1 MSKKKD
7 KMNIT
12 PEDYDLIARWLDGEP
27 LELTEEQHAVAQE
40 ISKLSSPVYDVLD
53 VQVPAGV
60 LHRVNARLKQA
71 LAEQQRQRS
80 KTGRIGWLIAAAAA
94 VIIAVSI
101 WLFLLLGPGGTQAP
115 RFAQHQP
122 IAQNDAREFIYTD
135 DDSIEMQIERLSHEL
150 ANYRAELTIGENFP
164 DEIVLAGIEQEIQ
177 DVIFGQD
184 DPSASLMLEV
194 PDDLL
199 GTDSWKDDL

>member
-1 MSKKKD
+1 MD
-7 KMNIT
+7 IT

-27 LELTEEQHAVAQE
+27 LELTEEQRAVAQE

-71 LAEQQRQRS
+71 LAEQQRQGS
-80 KTGRIGWLIAAAAA
+80 KTGRIGWLIAAAAG

-101 WLFLLLGPGGTQAP
+101 WLFLLLRPGGTQAP

-122 IAQNDAREFIYTD
+122 IAQNDARRFIYTD